1 MGEVKQK
8 SADLSAKRGK
18 EFLVMRN
25 TEWKIS
31 NAKRLIQALS
41 THAISNPQL
50 KTISRILNYIPEQ
63 LQDDINDLEEIFYML
78 LKNETEKGENKR

>member
-1 MGEVKQK
+1 
-8 SADLSAKRGK
+8 
-18 EFLVMRN
+18 MRN

-41 THAISNPQL
+41 TYAISNPQL
-50 KTISRILNYIPEQ
+50 KTISRILNYIPQQ

-78 LKNETEKGENKR
+78 LNNETTEE

>member
-1 MGEVKQK
+1 
-8 SADLSAKRGK
+8 
-18 EFLVMRN
+18 MRN
-25 TEWKIS
+25 KEWKIS

>member
-1 MGEVKQK
+1 
-8 SADLSAKRGK
+8 
-18 EFLVMRN
+18 MRN

-31 NAKRLIQALS
+31 YAKRLIQALS
-41 THAISNPQL
+41 TYAISNPQL

-78 LKNETEKGENKR
+78 LNNETTEE

>member
-1 MGEVKQK
+1 
-8 SADLSAKRGK
+8 
-18 EFLVMRN
+18 MRN

-41 THAISNPQL
+41 TYAISNPQL

-78 LKNETEKGENKR
+78 LNNETTEE

>member
-1 MGEVKQK
+1 
-8 SADLSAKRGK
+8 
-18 EFLVMRN
+18 MRN

-41 THAISNPQL
+41 TYAISNPQL

-63 LQDDINDLEEIFYML
+63 LQDDINDLEEILYML
-78 LKNETEKGENKR
+78 LNNETTEE